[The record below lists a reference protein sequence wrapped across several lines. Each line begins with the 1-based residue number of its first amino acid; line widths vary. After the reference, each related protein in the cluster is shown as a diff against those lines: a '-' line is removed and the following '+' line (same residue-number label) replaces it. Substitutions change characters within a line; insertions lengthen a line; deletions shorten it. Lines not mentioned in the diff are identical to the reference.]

1 MSGLPCWDGFV
12 LLSRIAGRSFPKNS
26 SKSLFSP
33 VSSDTYGWSTF
44 SGVGPG
50 GDGGF
55 DNGLP
60 RTDFGGLV
68 ILGPFL
74 LSDSEGGL
82 IGADNDEERRCNLE
96 EGIVVASFLGSC
108 SLKFGEGLKDVGGF
122 LWFDPGGGDIGTDK
136 EEDRGCNFGEGVD
149 VRSSLS
155 FVTHVPLNPSN

>member
-1 MSGLPCWDGFV
+1 MLP
-12 LLSRIAGRSFPKNS
+12 RIAGKSFSKNS
-26 SKSLFSP
+26 SKSLFSQ
-33 VSSDTYGWSTF
+33 VSSDTYGLRAL

-68 ILGPFL
+68 ILDPFL

-96 EGIVVASFLGSC
+96 EGIVVASFFGSC

-122 LWFDPGGGDIGTDK
+122 LGFDPVGGDIGADK

-155 FVTHVPLNPSN
+155 FVTHVPLTPSN

>member
-1 MSGLPCWDGFV
+1 MSFLPCWVGFV
-12 LLSRIAGRSFPKNS
+12 LLSRIEGRSFSKNS

-68 ILGPFL
+68 ISPFL
-74 LSDSEGGL
+74 LSDCDGGL
-82 IGADNDEERRCNLE
+82 IGVDMDEERRCNLE
-96 EGIVVASFLGSC
+96 EGIVVESFLGNC
-108 SLKFGEGLKDVGGF
+108 SLKFGEGFKDVCGF
-122 LWFDPGGGDIGTDK
+122 LWFDPGGRDIGTDK
-136 EEDRGCNFGEGVD
+136 EEDRRCNFGEGVD

-155 FVTHVPLNPSN
+155 FVTDVPLTLSN